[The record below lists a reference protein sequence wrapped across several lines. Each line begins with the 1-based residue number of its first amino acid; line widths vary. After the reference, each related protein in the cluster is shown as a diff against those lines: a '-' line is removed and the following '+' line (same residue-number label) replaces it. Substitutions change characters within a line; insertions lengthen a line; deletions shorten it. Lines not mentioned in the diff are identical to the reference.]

1 MTPKIL
7 TGIVAALA
15 VASFA
20 VLATAT
26 GDGAPDAPTAAPPG
40 ESPAAPDPYVDFRV
54 NHMVDRGVTP
64 EMLAESE
71 RLGAELRAG
80 ARTASARSSSIGLP
94 SFEQRLAWSRA
105 AEAAARDE
113 FRSHMAAGLPAPQQ
127 PVAPP
132 TAETCT
138 RLCNVLLRC
147 SGQGDPAARRGCDE
161 ACRHGDLG
169 GQWRAER
176 IVELDSC
183 DHL

>member
-7 TGIVAALA
+7 TGIVAAVA
-15 VASFA
+15 VATFA

-26 GDGAPDAPTAAPPG
+26 GETPPDAPPAAPPG
-40 ESPAAPDPYVDFRV
+40 ESPAAPDPFVDFRV

-71 RLGAELRAG
+71 RLGADLRAR
-80 ARTASARSSSIGLP
+80 ARTASTRSSSMRLP

-113 FRSHMAAGLPAPQQ
+113 FRARMAAGFPARQQ
-127 PVAPP
+127 RIDPP
-132 TAETCT
+132 TPATCS
-138 RLCNVLLRC
+138 RLCDVLVHC
-147 SGQGDPAARRGCDE
+147 AGQREPAARRGCDD
-161 ACRHGDLG
+161 ACRRGDLG
-169 GQWRAER
+169 GQWRAGR
-176 IVELDSC
+176 IVELNSC